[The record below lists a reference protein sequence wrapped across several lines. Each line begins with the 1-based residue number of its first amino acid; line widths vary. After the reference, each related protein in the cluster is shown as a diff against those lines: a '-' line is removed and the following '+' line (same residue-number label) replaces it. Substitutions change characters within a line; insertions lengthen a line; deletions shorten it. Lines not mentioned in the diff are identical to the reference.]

1 MRLDK
6 FLAECNQGTRSEVK
20 VLLKSRRVTVNG
32 MTENSGKRQIDEF
45 SDIVCIDEEKL
56 RYQSFAYYM
65 LNKPKDVITATE
77 DAVQETVLDL
87 IDKKDRV
94 RGLFPVG
101 RLDKDT
107 TGLLLLTNDGNL
119 AHDLLAPKKHV
130 EKVYEARIE
139 GIVTEAEVELFSKPI
154 ELRNGEVTKPSR
166 LVVKKVDEDA
176 GMSEIEIT
184 ISEGK
189 YHQIKRMFASTGMHV
204 LELKRLKMG
213 SLELDGRLDP
223 GKYRALTQTEIEE
236 LKISG

>member
-32 MTENSGKRQIDEF
+32 VTENSGKRQIDEF
-45 SDIVCIDEEKL
+45 SDVVCLDKKKL
-56 RYQSFAYYM
+56 TYQSFA
-65 LNKPKDVITATE
+65 
-77 DAVQETVLDL
+77 VQRTVLDL
-87 IDKKDRV
+87 IDKKDRIK
-94 RGLFPVG
+94 GLFPVG

-107 TGLLLLTNDGNL
+107 TGLLLLTNDGML
-119 AHDLLAPKKHV
+119 AHNLLAPKKHV
-130 EKVYEARIE
+130 GKVYEAKIE
-139 GIVTEAEVELFSKPI
+139 GIVTETEVELFSKLI
-154 ELRNGEVTKPSR
+154 KLKNGEVTKPAR
-166 LVVKKVDEDA
+166 LVVKEADEDS

-213 SLELDGRLDP
+213 SLELDDRLAP
-223 GKYRALTQTEIEE
+223 GKYRALTQTELEK
-236 LKISG
+236 LKSRD